1 MTMDLVW
8 ILVLIAI
15 AVFAR
20 RNRNPYLTNRIG
32 GLSRKLI
39 MVVLAILA
47 IRVLVNRND
56 DRPKEV
62 AKVDET
68 TMEELSEATTVE
80 ETEATTEETTVVLTL
95 EDKIKSVYGDDYVSH
110 TVEEGSIVVFTKGS
124 VGWSGSST
132 YNYLDGK
139 VVELLETIQ
148 DEDYIDLMVITNAD
162 AIDQYGNDTEKL
174 LYQVS
179 IEKSEADK
187 INFDNFKGSML
198 KNIARSRYI
207 DEEL

>member
-1 MTMDLVW
+1 MDLIW

-15 AVFAR
+15 AVFVR
-20 RNRNPYLTNRIG
+20 RKNRNTYQPSRIG
-32 GLSRKLI
+32 ELSRKLLW
-39 MVVLAILA
+39 VLLAILA
-47 IRVLVNRND
+47 IRVLANRSGD
-56 DRPKEV
+56 TPKEI

-68 TMEELSEATTVE
+68 TVV
-80 ETEATTEETTVVLTL
+80 TEATTIEETDATIEETTVVLTL
-95 EDKIKSVYGDDYVSH
+95 EDKIKSVYGDDYKSH
-110 TVEEGSIVVFTKGS
+110 EVIDGSIVVFTKGS
-124 VGWSGSST
+124 VGWSSSST

-139 VVELLETIQ
+139 VVEWLEAIQ
-148 DEDYIDLMVITNAD
+148 DEDYIDLMVIANAD

-174 LYQVS
+174 LYQVT

-187 INFDNFKGSML
+187 INFNNFKGSML

>member
-1 MTMDLVW
+1 MDLVW

-20 RNRNPYLTNRIG
+20 RNRNSYRSSRIG
-32 GLSRKLI
+32 GLSQKLL

-68 TMEELSEATTVE
+68 TMEELSEETTVE
-80 ETEATTEETTVVLTL
+80 ETEATTEETTVVLSL
-95 EDKIKSVYGDDYVSH
+95 ENKIKSVYGDDYKSH
-110 TVEEGSIVVFTKGS
+110 EVIDGSIVVFTKGS
-124 VGWSGSST
+124 VGWSSSST

-148 DEDYIDLMVITNAD
+148 DEDYIDLMVIANAD

-198 KNIARSRYI
+198 KNVARSRYI

>member
-1 MTMDLVW
+1 MDLIW
-8 ILVLIAI
+8 ILVLIGI

-20 RNRNPYLTNRIG
+20 RNRNPYQSSRIG
-32 GLSRKLI
+32 GLFQKLL

-56 DRPKEV
+56 ERPKQV

-68 TMEELSEATTVE
+68 TVEEISEATTVE
-80 ETEATTEETTVVLTL
+80 EAEATTEETTVILTL
-95 EDKIKSVYGDDYVSH
+95 EDKIKSVYGDDYKSH
-110 TVEEGSIVVFTKGS
+110 EVIDGSIVVFTKGI
-124 VGWSGSST
+124 VGWNSSST

-139 VVELLETIQ
+139 VVDLLETIQ
-148 DEDYIDLMVITNAD
+148 DEDYIDLTVIANAE

-187 INFDNFKGSML
+187 INFENFKGSML